1 METVLKPRRFTV
13 VAAVAALL
21 LWAQTGQEVLVAT
34 AVMEPHLLFLV
45 ALLLTQAV
53 VVEPHNLAALK
64 EQAVPVV
71 AVERKQQ
78 PMELLA
84 QPTQAAVV
92 VVV

>member
-1 METVLKPRRFTV
+1 MLKPRRFTV

-64 EQAVPVV
+64 VLVEQA
-71 AVERKQQ
+71 AAAERKQRQ
-78 PMELLA
+78 MELLA
-84 QPTQAAVV
+84 RPILAAAVV
-92 VVV
+92 VV